1 MSAIQAWDFTALL
14 LEQQVNV
21 TGNDYKHLSDAEE
34 LPMMIYM
41 NNVGHH
47 KKVCSIWEPSSSLL
61 TSSFISKIPALFLFK

>member
-47 KKVCSIWEPSSSLL
+47 KKVCSI
-61 TSSFISKIPALFLFK
+61 